1 MTDGS
6 SIRTNEASLVKFAV
20 QGTVMH
26 PRSYGWEVSRTGQPL
41 MLPSVGGIT
50 YNVKVGDSVFGL
62 AGDHIEPG
70 VSFTSDPTKL
80 TQDPNRGFNIFSCVG
95 NEALIVSGDAKGER
109 GFVTGHHGGVEHVL
123 ADFAEGALEKLT
135 HDDKVLIRAF
145 GQGLRLLDYPEVSCY
160 SLDPALFK
168 KLGLRP
174 AERGR
179 LEVPVA
185 AIVPGKLM
193 GSGLGH
199 SDIFKGDYDIQTSD
213 MAAIREHQL
222 DRLRFGDLVA
232 ILDHDSSFGWNYKAG
247 AVSIGVVVHGDSQ
260 LAGHGPGVQTLLSSR
275 EGLFA
280 PAIRS
285 DANIGAY
292 LGIGRWR
299 RSAVR
304 AMKKRRDQ

>member
-1 MTDGS
+1 MKRDR
-6 SIRTNEASLVKFAV
+6 SIRTNETSLVKFAV
-20 QGTVMH
+20 QGTVMY
-26 PRSYGWEVSRTGQPL
+26 PRSYGWEVSRTGQGV

-70 VSFTSDPTKL
+70 VSFTSDPAKL

-95 NEALIVSGDAKGER
+95 NEATLISGDAKGEK
-109 GFVTGHHGGVEHVL
+109 GIVTGHHGGVEHVL
-123 ADFAEGALEKLT
+123 ADFPDAALEKMT

-145 GQGLRLLDYPEVSCY
+145 GQGLRLLDCPDIHCF
-160 SLDPALFK
+160 SLDPAL
-168 KLGLRP
+168 LGRLGARP
-174 AERGR
+174 AGEGR
-179 LEVPVA
+179 LEIPVA

-232 ILDHDSSFGWNYKAG
+232 IVDHDSTFGWNYQAG
-247 AVSIGVVVHGDSQ
+247 AVSVGVVVHGDSQ
-260 LAGHGPGVQTLLSSR
+260 LAGHGPGVQTLLTSR
-275 EGLFA
+275 KGHLRPTVQA
-280 PAIRS
+280 
-285 DANIGAY
+285 DANIGLY
-292 LGIGRWR
+292 LGVGRWR
-299 RSAVR
+299 KSSARKRSG
-304 AMKKRRDQ
+304 Q

>member
-1 MTDGS
+1 MKSDR
-6 SIRTNEASLVKFAV
+6 SIRTNEAALVKFAV
-20 QGTVMH
+20 QGMVMY
-26 PRSYGWEVSRTGQPL
+26 PRSYGWEVSRTGQGV

-95 NEALIVSGDAKGER
+95 NEAVIISGDAKGEK
-109 GFVTGHHGGVEHVL
+109 GVVTGHHGGVEHVL
-123 ADFAEGALEKLT
+123 VDFPDRVLDKLT

-145 GQGLRLLDYPEVSCY
+145 GQGLRLIDYPDIHCF
-160 SLDPALFK
+160 SLDPTLFWK
-168 KLGLRP
+168 MGAHP
-174 AERGR
+174 VDPGR
-179 LEVPVA
+179 IAVPVA

-232 ILDHDSSFGWNYKAG
+232 IVDHDSSFGWNYQAG

-260 LAGHGPGVQTLLSSR
+260 LAGHGPGVQTLLTSR
-275 EGLFA
+275 KGHLRPTA
-280 PAIRS
+280 HP

-292 LGIGRWR
+292 LVIGRWR
-299 RSAVR
+299 KSSAR
-304 AMKKRRDQ
+304 KR

>member
-1 MTDGS
+1 MY
-6 SIRTNEASLVKFAV
+6 
-20 QGTVMH
+20 
-26 PRSYGWEVSRTGQPL
+26 PRSYGWEVTRTGQGM

-50 YNVKVGDSVFGL
+50 YNVKVGDSVYGL

-70 VSFTSDPTKL
+70 VSLTSDPSKL

-95 NEALIVSGDAKGER
+95 NEAVILSGDAKGEMGR
-109 GFVTGHHGGVEHVL
+109 VTGHHGGVEHVL
-123 ADFAEGALEKLT
+123 VDFPDRALEKLT

-145 GQGLRLLDYPEVSCY
+145 GQGLRLLDSPDIHCF
-160 SLDPALFK
+160 SLDPTLFA
-168 KLGLRP
+168 KLGVRP
-174 AERGR
+174 GGDGG
-179 LEVPVA
+179 LEIPVA

-232 ILDHDSSFGWNYKAG
+232 IVDHDSSFGWNYQEG

-260 LAGHGPGVQTLLSSR
+260 LAGHGPGVQTLLTSR
-275 EGLFA
+275 KGFLR
-280 PAIRS
+280 PVVHP
-285 DANIGAY
+285 DANIGLY
-292 LGIGRWR
+292 LSIGRWR
-299 RSAVR
+299 KSSAR
-304 AMKKRRDQ
+304 KRKG

>member
-1 MTDGS
+1 MY
-6 SIRTNEASLVKFAV
+6 
-20 QGTVMH
+20 
-26 PRSYGWEVSRTGQPL
+26 PRSYGWEVTRTGQGM

-50 YNVKVGDSVFGL
+50 YNVKVGDSVYGL

-70 VSFTSDPTKL
+70 VSLTSDPSKL

-95 NEALIVSGDAKGER
+95 NEAVILSGDAKGEMGR
-109 GFVTGHHGGVEHVL
+109 VTGHHGGVEHVL
-123 ADFAEGALEKLT
+123 VDFPDRALEKLT

-145 GQGLRLLDYPEVSCY
+145 GQGLRLLDSPDIHCF
-160 SLDPALFK
+160 SLDPTLFA
-168 KLGLRP
+168 KLGVRP
-174 AERGR
+174 GGDGG
-179 LEVPVA
+179 LEIPVA

-232 ILDHDSSFGWNYKAG
+232 IVDHDSSFGWNYQEG

-260 LAGHGPGVQTLLSSR
+260 LAGHGPGVQTLLTSR
-275 EGLFA
+275 KGLLR
-280 PAIRS
+280 PVVHP
-285 DANIGAY
+285 DANIGLY
-292 LGIGRWR
+292 LSIGRWR
-299 RSAVR
+299 KSSAR
-304 AMKKRRDQ
+304 KRKG